1 MDVVFRGGGVGIFVS
16 GIKHPVS
23 AAELRLPLNGTGRS
37 FQQLGAVQKQTALE

>member
-16 GIKHPVS
+16 GIKQPASV
-23 AAELRLPLNGTGRS
+23 AVIRLPLRKEEIS